1 MPWITLYLV
10 AGAAVWLW
18 TAWLLSGVSDEP
30 TTAESLAVVLFW
42 PLILV
47 SAGIAT
53 LAARHNRKAG

>member
-1 MPWITLYLV
+1 MPWITLYLI
-10 AGAAVWLW
+10 AGAAVWFW
-18 TAWLLSGVSDEP
+18 TAWLLSDEP

-53 LAARHNRKAG
+53 LVARHNRKAG